1 MFPLH
6 SSMEGFFCRH
16 TRKRVRL
23 YFYEEKYIFTTTN
36 CFNRFHSGFLQAESY
51 VSIPKKYH
59 GTWVVFNGTVTDNYF
74 EIDNTSIKVWKS
86 NEPFVKDICL
96 NFPGVKERT
105 FDATTYKPVQSV
117 AGYEPA
123 YSIGYE
129 QSFNDRTIWIMYNPD
144 SDALKFI
151 ELDGI
156 DNKIKYKYHL
166 IRR

>member
-1 MFPLH
+1 M
-6 SSMEGFFCRH
+6 
-16 TRKRVRL
+16 K
-23 YFYEEKYIFTTTN
+23 KNIFLLLLTVLIVFTLDSCKLN
-36 CFNRFHSGFLQAESY
+36 DDSY